1 MLNEIIG
8 LIVDTAATVFAA
20 AFLLRFWTQ
29 AVRVRPPDAIARFI
43 FKASNWLVMPLRR
56 ILPGGGYDWASLI
69 GAMLVAVIAVLPA
82 LWMTP
87 HLNPKFVA
95 LIAIQQFLNWVFY
108 GFMGL
113 LVLEAL
119 FSWMNPQ
126 APIAPFIAA
135 LNEPILRP
143 IRRVIPPLGGLD
155 LTVLIALVGLRVI
168 LMLLHWTLVS
178 LL

>member
-8 LIVDTAATVFAA
+8 LIVDTAATIFAA

-29 AVRVRPPDAIARFI
+29 AVRVRPPDPIARFI

-56 ILPGGGYDWASLI
+56 ILPGSGYDWASLI

-126 APIAPFIAA
+126 APIAPFVAA

-155 LTVLIALVGLRVI
+155 LTVLIALVALRVI